1 MMCFE
6 RCVTSASARSDD
18 EAESG
23 GSPDFESSPDVLIWI
38 RILSGVE
45 RFGGSAL
52 FKAVAAFAEVRV

>member
-1 MMCFE
+1 M
-6 RCVTSASARSDD
+6 TSASARSDD